1 VVGRTAIYASRVRKL
16 LDRNQAT
23 PPIEGHMLSRTA
35 PGAVHFALALLP
47 LLAACALQDSL
58 ASKDA
63 GSRGIA
69 ADRSA
74 DPAPTFFVSPTGSA
88 SGDGSFTNPWD
99 LATALAGPAAVT
111 PGSTIWLRGGTY
123 TNPVD
128 PRGFAST
135 LMGTPDAPIVVR
147 QYPGERATVT
157 NILFVTGA
165 YTWFWGFEVTHPAP
179 QQDVLH
185 GVHLRGPG
193 IKLINLVV
201 HDATDDG
208 IFIGPQATGSEVT
221 GSIVYNN
228 GRTDNLTH
236 GIYCKNQTGTLLL
249 KDNIVFDNW
258 AYGFHCYANDGPY
271 IQNIDLE
278 GNVAFNNYVW
288 GVPSDADILVGG
300 NFPASGITVNEN
312 YTYRTNYTNTMTADI
327 GNNAVTNQDVVCTNN
342 YFVGGWWRMGAW
354 ASAMVKGNTLYNFT
368 VGGMVWALGTT
379 SGQTWSD
386 NTFFG
391 DPSAVVWR
399 HDTTDVT
406 TFDGWLTQNGFVDPG
421 TYAGS
426 APTGVKIV
434 VRPNKYEPGR
444 ANIIVYNWAQQSAV
458 TVDALGILDIG
469 DRYVVQNAEDFYGP
483 PVTSGIYTGGPLE
496 LPMVSITPPS
506 PIGIVTT
513 QPAPV
518 TGPTFDVFVLMKTGR
533 GRCAPFSGEGED
545 AVALDDAVVA
555 GPCQP
560 SVLWPRR

>member
-1 VVGRTAIYASRVRKL
+1 MPSLTG
-16 LDRNQAT
+16 Q
-23 PPIEGHMLSRTA
+23 MLSHSG
-35 PGAVHFALALLP
+35 PGALS
-47 LLAACALQDSL
+47 LAAAFLLLSTSCALQDSV
-58 ASKDA
+58 APKDPA
-63 GSRGIA
+63 ARGIS

-74 DPAPTFFVSPTGSA
+74 DAAPDFYVSPTGSP
-88 SGDGSFTNPWD
+88 SGDGSFTEPWD
-99 LATALAGPAAVT
+99 LTTALAGPAAVT

-123 TNPVD
+123 TNALD

-135 LMGTPDAPIVVR
+135 LMGTADAPIVVR

-208 IFIGPQATGSEVT
+208 IFIGPEATGSEVT

-300 NFPASGITVNEN
+300 VFPASGIAVNEN
-312 YTYRTNYTNTMTADI
+312 YTYRTNFTNTMTADI
-327 GNNAVTNQDVVCTNN
+327 GSDVVENQDLVCTNN
-342 YFVGGWWRMGAW
+342 YFIGGWWRMGAW
-354 ASAMVKGNTLYNFT
+354 ATATVTGNTLYNFT
-368 VGGMVWALGTT
+368 TGGMVWSLG
-379 SGQTWSD
+379 SDNDQRWSD
-386 NTFFG
+386 NTLFG
-391 DPSAVVWR
+391 DPSATVWR

-406 TFDGWLTQNGFVDPG
+406 TFDGWLTQNGFADPG

-426 APTGVKIV
+426 APTGVKIF
-434 VRPNKYEPGR
+434 VRPNQYEPGR

-458 TVDALGILDIG
+458 SVDVSGILNMG
-469 DRYVVQNAEDFYGP
+469 DRYVVQNSQDFFGP
-483 PVTSGIYTGGPLE
+483 PVASGIYSGRPLE
-496 LPMVSITPPS
+496 LPMVGITPPS
-506 PIGIVTT
+506 PVGVVTA
-513 QPAPV
+513 QAAPV
-518 TGPTFDVFVLMKTGR
+518 TGPTFNVFVLMKTGR
-533 GRCAPFSGEGED
+533 GRCAPFSGEVED
-545 AVALDDAVVA
+545 AVGLDDDAVVA

-560 SVLWPRR
+560 SVRWPRM

>member
-1 VVGRTAIYASRVRKL
+1 
-16 LDRNQAT
+16 
-23 PPIEGHMLSRTA
+23 MLSRSG
-35 PGAVHFALALLP
+35 PVLVP
-47 LLAACALQDSL
+47 LAAAHLLLFGSCALQDTV
-58 ASKDA
+58 APNDTP
-63 GSRGIA
+63 GTPGISANRVA
-69 ADRSA
+69 AAR
-74 DPAPTFFVSPTGSA
+74 APDFFVSPTGSP
-88 SGDGSFTNPWD
+88 SGDGSFTRPWD
-99 LATALAGPAAVT
+99 LATALAGPAEVT
-111 PGSTIWLRGGTY
+111 PGSTIWLRGGMY
-123 TNPVD
+123 TNAAD

-179 QQDVLH
+179 QQGVMH
-185 GVHLRGPG
+185 GVHLKGPG
-193 IKLINLVV
+193 IKVINLVV

-208 IFIGPQATGSEVT
+208 IFIGPEATGSEVT

-236 GIYCKNQTGTLLL
+236 GIYCKSQTGRLLL

-258 AYGFHCYANDGPY
+258 AYCFHCYANDGPY

-312 YTYRTNYTNTMTADI
+312 YTYRTSYTNTMTADI

-354 ASAMVKGNTLYNFT
+354 ASAIVKGNTLFNFT
-368 VGGMVWALGTT
+368 AGGMVWALGTT
-379 SGQTWSD
+379 SGQAWSD
-386 NTFFG
+386 NALFG
-391 DPSAVVWR
+391 DPTAVVWR

-406 TFDGWLTQNGFVDPG
+406 TFDGWRTQTGFADPG

-426 APTGVKIV
+426 APTGIKIV
-434 VRPNKYEPGR
+434 VRPNQYEPGR

-458 TVDALGILDIG
+458 SVDVSGILNRG

-483 PVTSGIYTGGPLE
+483 PTASGIYTGRPLD
-496 LPMVSITPPS
+496 LPMVGIKPPS
-506 PIGIVTT
+506 PVGVATA
-513 QPAPV
+513 QAAPV
-518 TGPTFDVFVLMKTGR
+518 TGPTFNVFVLMKTRR
-533 GRCAPFSGEGED
+533 GRCAPFSGEVED
-545 AVALDDAVVA
+545 ALGLEDDAVVA

-560 SVLWPRR
+560 SVRWPRR